1 MLARVGLGRVL
12 TALPPRCHR
21 PNALTTSHLLGHH
34 HPSTSLESLLST
46 VFTYPA
52 STSSSTRWKSRQSSD
67 PYTRQSK
74 LSGLKSRAAYKL
86 LEIDAKHH
94 LFRRGDTVVDLG
106 FAPGSWSQ
114 VAANRTS
121 PGGRVVGI
129 DVIPAQPPRG
139 VNALQG
145 NFLSEEIRAEVGRFV
160 REEGRGRVRDGGVRI
175 EEVGDALDGM
185 GGEVVKEDGLTQK
198 EMDVAAGRVVD
209 VVLSDMSEP
218 WPMVYSKWVRSVSNP
233 YSRMQN
239 TSGMPFR
246 DHAGSMDLCMA
257 ALTFSFDTLRTG
269 GNFLCKFFAGA
280 EDHALEMRLK
290 KLFDK
295 VYRIKPDSS
304 RKESKEAYFV
314 ALKRKAGVERE
325 DVLGEG

>member
-1 MLARVGLGRVL
+1 MLARAGLGRVL
-12 TALPPRCHR
+12 TAFPPRCHR
-21 PNALTTSHLLGHH
+21 PNILATSPLLGHH
-34 HPSTSLESLLST
+34 QPSTSLLST
-46 VFTYPA
+46 ILTHPA

-209 VVLSDMSEP
+209 VVLSDM
-218 WPMVYSKWVRSVSNP
+218 
-233 YSRMQN
+233 MQN